1 MVHDYQ
7 LYKNKAVNNL
17 FVRNESKEDLTFK
30 RLLFVVALNYEKLIH
45 YVFARTREVMTRGK
59 TEVKTKKVLEQV
71 MQYYTEIATDFKKN
85 VYFPIS
91 AILTLKKRS
100 KYTS

>member
-1 MVHDYQ
+1 MFETNQKKMLPFKD
-7 LYKNKAVNNL
+7 
-17 FVRNESKEDLTFK
+17 FV
-30 RLLFVVALNYEKLIH
+30 LFVVALNYEKLIH
-45 YVFARTREVMTRGK
+45 YVFARTREVMARGK

>member
-1 MVHDYQ
+1 
-7 LYKNKAVNNL
+7 
-17 FVRNESKEDLTFK
+17 
-30 RLLFVVALNYEKLIH
+30 
-45 YVFARTREVMTRGK
+45 MTRGK

-91 AILTLKKRS
+91 AILTPKKRS

>member
-1 MVHDYQ
+1 MFETNQKKMLPFKD
-7 LYKNKAVNNL
+7 
-17 FVRNESKEDLTFK
+17 FV
-30 RLLFVVALNYEKLIH
+30 LFVVALNYEKLIH
-45 YVFARTREVMTRGK
+45 YVFARTREVMARGK

-85 VYFPIS
+85 VFFPIS
-91 AILTLKKRS
+91 AILTLKERS